1 VAGSEET
8 AMPVPIPIPF
18 DLALAAPVALH
29 AGLIGSAA
37 FTALLFALHLAG
49 PEHAVRDAD
58 GRFAPGASRWAR
70 AAAAAA
76 AALLLAVPVAAAAGY
91 VRAGGGA
98 GFAGA
103 AATAYLAFLVVNLYD
118 LVVVDGLLVLGLGRR
133 LGALPATP
141 YFTTWRPHL
150 VGFARGLAF
159 GVVPSLA
166 AATVAV
172 VAF

>member
-1 VAGSEET
+1 
-8 AMPVPIPIPF
+8 MPVPFPPTI
-18 DLALAAPVALH
+18 DLVLAAPVALR

-37 FTALLFALHLAG
+37 FTALLLALHLAG
-49 PEHAVRDAD
+49 PEHGVRDAE
-58 GRFAPGASRWAR
+58 GRFTPGASRLAR
-70 AAAAAA
+70 AAATAAA
-76 AALLLAVPVAAAAGY
+76 VLLLAVPAAAAAGY
-91 VRAGGGA
+91 VRAGGDA

-103 AATAYLAFLVVNLYD
+103 AAAAYLAFLVVNLYD
-118 LVVVDGLLVLGLGRR
+118 LLVVDGLLVLGIGRR
-133 LGALPATP
+133 RGALPATP

-166 AATVAV
+166 AAAVAV

>member
-1 VAGSEET
+1 
-8 AMPVPIPIPF
+8 MPVPLPSPL
-18 DLALAAPVALH
+18 DPALAATVALR
-29 AGLIGSAA
+29 AGLIGAAA
-37 FTALLFALHLAG
+37 FTALLLALHLAG
-49 PEHAVRDAD
+49 PEHGVRDAA
-58 GRFAPGASRWAR
+58 GRFAPRASRWAR

-76 AALLLAVPVAAAAGY
+76 AVLLLAVPAAAAAGY

-103 AATAYLAFLVVNLYD
+103 ALAAYLAFFVVNLYD
-118 LVVVDGLLVLGLGRR
+118 LLVVDGLLVLGLGRR
-133 LGALPATP
+133 FGALPATP

-150 VGFARGLAF
+150 AGFARGLAV

-166 AATVAV
+166 AAAVAV